1 MADPWHPASLGA
13 AVAALGA
20 LGVALA
26 LAPAPAPPP
35 RSPAAPA
42 EALEA
47 LREARDLATLTL
59 ALTSPQEAPR
69 PWTEALAAATEALP
83 PDSTWA
89 RVELV
94 DRQGSIVATQ
104 ARSPQPAR
112 GPGCPDAVRTHPSHG
127 ARPAVVLTLARQCA
141 VDTAPTPGA
150 RWPQGLAGLCAL
162 GAGLLAAGV
171 LRRRDRSRAA
181 RDAALARRLAALTEA
196 TALVA
201 SGTRRLDLDPGPHDD
216 AAAALTR
223 AFVKML
229 DELSLVQSRVDALQ
243 RLAAWQDFAR
253 RLAHEIKNPLTPIQ
267 LAAQE
272 LARRYTGDDPRFRRT
287 LETAT
292 EVIAEEVATLR
303 RLVTA
308 FSEFAR
314 LPEVK
319 PAPGDL
325 GEFVRD
331 MAGSRAFVEEAGG
344 GAAGVEVRFE
354 APEAP
359 LPVRIDRI
367 MLRRAVDNLLRNAL
381 QALRGR
387 GGTVWVRAEPRDVPE
402 PDGTVVP
409 QAWLVVEDDGP
420 GIPLAERDKV
430 FEPYFTTKPE
440 GTGLGLA
447 IVRKVCLDHDG
458 DVGLEARPDG
468 GARFVLALPRAEPAG
483 AAGTSRTGRSFVT
496 FSRGPSSTRGSAPV
510 RVAGT
515 LPRHAATGDGADER
529 AGDRMGDGSGGGERD
544 DGGPGH
550 PP

>member
-1 MADPWHPASLGA
+1 
-13 AVAALGA
+13 
-20 LGVALA
+20 
-26 LAPAPAPPP
+26 
-35 RSPAAPA
+35 
-42 EALEA
+42 
-47 LREARDLATLTL
+47 
-59 ALTSPQEAPR
+59 
-69 PWTEALAAATEALP
+69 
-83 PDSTWA
+83 
-89 RVELV
+89 VELV
-94 DRQGSIVATQ
+94 DRQGSIVATE
-104 ARSPQPAR
+104 ARDPAPVR
-112 GPGCPDAVRTHPSHG
+112 VAGCPDAVLTHPAQG
-127 ARPAVVLTLARQCA
+127 QRPAVVLTLTRRC
-141 VDTAPTPGA
+141 TAPVVEAASPVWPRPRVAFGA
-150 RWPQGLAGLCAL
+150 LCAL
-162 GAGLLAAGV
+162 AAGALAAGALV
-171 LRRRDRSRAA
+171 RRDRERHRA
-181 RDAALARRLAALTEA
+181 DAALAARLAVLTEA

-201 SGTRRLDLDPGPHDD
+201 GGTRQLALDPGPSADE
-216 AAAALTR
+216 AAALTR
-223 AFVKML
+223 GFVRML
-229 DELSLVQSRVDALQ
+229 DEINLVQSRVDALQ

-272 LARRYTGDDPRFRRT
+272 LARRYTGDDPQFRRT

-331 MAGSRAFVEEAGG
+331 LAGSRAFLEEAGG
-344 GAAGVEVRFE
+344 GAAGVTVLFD
-354 APEAP
+354 APTDP
-359 LPVRIDRI
+359 VPVRIDRI

-387 GGTVWVRAEPRDVPE
+387 GGTVWVRAESRDVTE
-402 PDGTVVP
+402 ADGTVVP

-420 GIPLAERDKV
+420 GIPADERARV

-458 DVGLEARPDG
+458 DVGLEPRPEG
-468 GARFVLALPRAEPAG
+468 GARFVLTLPRRPSG
-483 AAGTSRTGRSFVT
+483 AAATVSRTGRSFVT
-496 FSRGPSSTRGSAPV
+496 FSRGATGNSGLAPV

-515 LPRHAATGDGADER
+515 LPHHAATGDGADGR
-529 AGDRMGDGSGGGERD
+529 KGDGVGDGTGGQHRD
-544 DGGPGH
+544 DDGVGH
-550 PP
+550 AS